1 MFLVT
6 GMMVFRYPISL
17 PGGVFLS
24 AVLVDVRFYPR
35 FDAHF
40 HIHFHVHI
48 SVRNDAHIDVLVDID
63 VGVHTDVLSDVHNC
77 VRSDNQ
83 YMRYSVVAKIV
94 QEVLLSGERYTT
106 SFHFGTAWCQIRF
119 IHGLYQVI
127 ACGESCSRMVSWR
140 FTKFCWV
147 GLGWKTLILH
157 YTNERHISPEP

>member
-1 MFLVT
+1 M
-6 GMMVFRYPISL
+6 
-17 PGGVFLS
+17 S

-94 QEVLLSGERYTT
+94 PRSLAQRGALHHILSFWDSVVPDTVYT
-106 SFHFGTAWCQIRF
+106 RF
-119 IHGLYQVI
+119 IPGNSL
-127 ACGESCSRMVSWR
+127 W
-140 FTKFCWV
+140 
-147 GLGWKTLILH
+147 
-157 YTNERHISPEP
+157 